1 MDLINRHSEHMV
13 FSNIVFVS
21 FIHWLHVG
29 AEKSRVVS
37 NGWKRADLIVLDS
50 PGSEST
56 RV

>member
-1 MDLINRHSEHMV
+1 MDFINRYSEHMV

-21 FIHWLHVG
+21 SIHWRHVG
-29 AEKSRVVS
+29 AERSRVVS
-37 NGWKRADLIVLDS
+37 NGLKRADLIVLDS